1 MKRKIISID
10 AEKCNGCGIC
20 VKACHEGA
28 IEMIDGKAQ
37 LVSDK
42 YCDGLGDCLP
52 TCPTGAI
59 NMIEREADEFD
70 EVAVKERTNSKT
82 SSDDSIE
89 PSLPCGCPGTMSRS
103 IKGSLEK
110 VEEISNKVGTTQ
122 ATRVSELRQWPVQL
136 KLVNSSADYF
146 QDANLLVAAD
156 CTAYA
161 YADFHNDFIK
171 DHVTVIGCPKLDD
184 LGYYQEKL
192 ADILSKN
199 NIKSITVVRMEVPC
213 CNGIVVAVKE
223 AMLKTRTIVP
233 YREVTITIDGKVK

>member
-1 MKRKIISID
+1 
-10 AEKCNGCGIC
+10 
-20 VKACHEGA
+20 
-28 IEMIDGKAQ
+28 
-37 LVSDK
+37 
-42 YCDGLGDCLP
+42 
-52 TCPTGAI
+52 
-59 NMIEREADEFD
+59 
-70 EVAVKERTNSKT
+70 
-82 SSDDSIE
+82 
-89 PSLPCGCPGTMSRS
+89 MSRS